1 MHLFMASPLV
11 LVVGKLIIEID
22 TYIASIR
29 VKILKLLV
37 IIMVKSDELSTNY
50 ARVKN
55 KICTSDVVTKLSFV
69 NERCMNNQW
78 TASLLK
84 QAHIDDMYAKSP
96 TLYLWMYLFMMS
108 FRCWLWV
115 NQTMKLIPTIQV
127 KNVKLLVTYQIN
139 SCSIYI

>member
-11 LVVGKLIIEID
+11 LVVGKLLIEID

-55 KICTSDVVTKLSFV
+55 KICTSDVVTKLSKD
-69 NERCMNNQW
+69 
-78 TASLLK
+78 A
-84 QAHIDDMYAKSP
+84 
-96 TLYLWMYLFMMS
+96 
-108 FRCWLWV
+108 
-115 NQTMKLIPTIQV
+115 
-127 KNVKLLVTYQIN
+127 
-139 SCSIYI
+139 

>member
-11 LVVGKLIIEID
+11 LVVGKLLIEID

-37 IIMVKSDELSTNY
+37 IIMVKSDELSTNS

-69 NERCMNNQW
+69 NERCMNNQ
-78 TASLLK
+78 
-84 QAHIDDMYAKSP
+84 
-96 TLYLWMYLFMMS
+96 
-108 FRCWLWV
+108 
-115 NQTMKLIPTIQV
+115 
-127 KNVKLLVTYQIN
+127 
-139 SCSIYI
+139 